1 MALSAIGDYTHGA
14 TLTAVFPTWARY
26 VKDANPSRFVRF
38 AEKVY
43 GIKEGTEE
51 ARIEA
56 GIQATEHFF
65 KSLGMPVTL
74 TELLGHT
81 PEKKELEAFATE
93 CSYQKTRSIGGFKV
107 LGYED
112 ILNIY
117 KNAI

>member
-1 MALSAIGDYTHGA
+1 MN
-14 TLTAVFPTWARY
+14 RY
-26 VKDANPSRFVRF
+26 RKSGFVRF

-56 GIQATEHFF
+56 GIQATERFF

-74 TELLGHT
+74 TELLSHT
-81 PEKKELEAFATE
+81 PEKKELEAFASE

-117 KNAI
+117 ENAI